1 MTELIA
7 FLTITVLAVI
17 SPGADFAMVSRNSL
31 LYSRR
36 AGLLT
41 ALGIGAGVTVHV
53 GYSILGVGMLVRESL
68 ALFTALKLAGAAYLV
83 FLGLRMLLAREVAVA
98 DEVASG
104 AGVSSWAML
113 RGGFLTNALNPK
125 TCLFVV
131 SLFMQVIDP
140 HSVLPAQLGY
150 GAFIVAAHLA
160 WFGLVACF
168 LSSPPVRARLVRFRR
183 RIDQFF
189 GALLVGFGVLLGTK
203 SS

>member
-1 MTELIA
+1 MTELLA

-53 GYSILGVGMLVRESL
+53 GYSILGVGVLVRESL

-83 FLGLRMLLAREVAVA
+83 FLGLRMLLARGLGGGGGGGRRRGFVLGDVAQRLPDQCAQSEDLPVRGQPVHAGDRSAYRVA
-98 DEVASG
+98 G
-104 AGVSSWAML
+104 ATGL
-113 RGGFLTNALNPK
+113 RGLHRARPR
-125 TCLFVV
+125 
-131 SLFMQVIDP
+131 
-140 HSVLPAQLGY
+140 
-150 GAFIVAAHLA
+150 
-160 WFGLVACF
+160 GLVRPGRLL
-168 LSSPPVRARLVRFRR
+168 LSSPAVRGRLLRFRR

-189 GALLVGFGVLLGTK
+189 GALLVGFGVLLGAK
-203 SS
+203 SP